1 MMKTRNVLK
10 ITTLACSM
18 LGAALAQA
26 ANQSPLD
33 PSYYWANKSGA
44 EVAGPWTAYVE
55 PSPLRPNYFQGKS
68 ESQTLVGAA
77 QTSVQ
82 PERNPLHP
90 RFPHS

>member
-1 MMKTRNVLK
+1 MNTRKALK
-10 ITTLACSM
+10 ITTLACTM

-44 EVAGPWTAYVE
+44 EVTGNWTAYVE
-55 PSPLRPNYFQGKS
+55 PSPLRPNYFQGQT
-68 ESQTLVGAA
+68 ESQTLVGTAE
-77 QTSVQ
+77 TSVQ

-90 RFPHS
+90 RFAHN